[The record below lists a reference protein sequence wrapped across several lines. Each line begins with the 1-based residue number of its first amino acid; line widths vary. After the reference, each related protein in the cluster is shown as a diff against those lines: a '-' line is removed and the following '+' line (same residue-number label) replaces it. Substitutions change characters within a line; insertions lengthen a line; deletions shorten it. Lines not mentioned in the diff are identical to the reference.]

1 VDPPY
6 KEDIMVKRLLFGA
19 LLAGFAGLSLSNAAQ
34 TAAAAPSPVVKQA
47 APQKVRIPGTGYEVV
62 VDRRE
67 ATPRATQPPQ
77 ALLQAIVTWL
87 SNNFELPKHYA
98 YPAISFEPA
107 RKIAVFRYTGLVSD
121 RPEDTAMVPPGQ
133 RETVASYDP
142 LTRTI
147 FLPEGW
153 TGDTPADLSMLVHE
167 MVHHL
172 QHAAHIKYECVP
184 ASEELAYA
192 AQDKWLGLFGHD
204 LATDF
209 GLDGF
214 TLLVAVRCIY

>member
-1 VDPPY
+1 
-6 KEDIMVKRLLFGA
+6 MLKRLLFGA
-19 LLAGFAGLSLSNAAQ
+19 LLASFAGFSLYAAQ
-34 TAAAAPSPVVKQA
+34 AAAAAPSDAAKQA
-47 APQKVRIPGTGYEVV
+47 VAKKIRIPGTDYEIVAG
-62 VDRRE
+62 RRE

-77 ALLQAIVTWL
+77 ALLRAIVTWL
-87 SNNFELPKHYA
+87 SNNFDLPKNYA
-98 YPAISFEPA
+98 YPAFKFEPA
-107 RKIAVFRYTGLVSD
+107 RKIATFRYTGLLSD
-121 RPEDTAMVPPGQ
+121 RPEDTAVVPPGQ

-147 FLPEGW
+147 ILPEGW
-153 TGDTPADLSMLVHE
+153 TGDTPADLSILVHE
-167 MVHHL
+167 LVHHL
-172 QHAAHIKYECVP
+172 QHAAHMKYECVP

-192 AQDKWLGLFGHD
+192 AQDKWLGLLGHD

>member
-1 VDPPY
+1 
-6 KEDIMVKRLLFGA
+6 MVKRLLFGA
-19 LLAGFAGLSLSNAAQ
+19 LLASFAGFSLSHALQ
-34 TAAAAPSPVVKQA
+34 AAAAPAGAGKQA
-47 APQKVRIPGTGYEVV
+47 VAQKVRIPGTGYDVV
-62 VDRRE
+62 VASRE
-67 ATPRATQPPQ
+67 ATPRATQPSQ
-77 ALLQAIVTWL
+77 ALLKAIVTWL
-87 SNNFELPKHYA
+87 SSNFDLPKHDT
-98 YPAISFEPA
+98 YPAIRFEPA
-107 RKIAVFRYTGLVSD
+107 RKIAAFRYTGLVSD

-147 FLPEGW
+147 ILPEAW
-153 TGDTPADLSMLVHE
+153 TGDTPADLSILVHE

-172 QHAAHIKYECVP
+172 QHAAHMKYECVP

-192 AQDKWLGLFGHD
+192 AQDKWLSLFGHD

>member
-1 VDPPY
+1 
-6 KEDIMVKRLLFGA
+6 MVKRLFFGA
-19 LLAGFAGLSLSNAAQ
+19 LLASFAGFSLSHAAQ
-34 TAAAAPSPVVKQA
+34 TGAAAPSPAVKQA
-47 APQKVRIPGTGYEVV
+47 APQKVRIPGTDYEVV

-67 ATPRATQPPQ
+67 AKPRATQPPQ
-77 ALLQAIVTWL
+77 ALLRAIATWL
-87 SNNFELPKHYA
+87 SNDFELPKNHA
-98 YPAISFEPA
+98 YPAIRFEPA
-107 RKIAVFRYTGLVSD
+107 RRIATFRYTGLMSD
-121 RPEDTAMVPPGQ
+121 RPEDTAVVPPGQ

-147 FLPEGW
+147 ILPEGW
-153 TGDTPADLSMLVHE
+153 TGDTPADLSILVHE

-172 QHAAHIKYECVP
+172 QHAARMKYECVQ

-214 TLLVAVRCIY
+214 TLLVTARCIY

>member
-1 VDPPY
+1 
-6 KEDIMVKRLLFGA
+6 MVKRLSFGV
-19 LLAGFAGLSLSNAAQ
+19 LLAGFAIFGLSHAAQ
-34 TAAAAPSPVVKQA
+34 TAAAGPPPAVKHAP
-47 APQKVRIPGTGYEVV
+47 PQNVRIPGTDYRVV

-67 ATPRATQPPQ
+67 VTPRATQPPQ
-77 ALLQAIVTWL
+77 ALLKAIVTWL
-87 SNNFELPKHYA
+87 STNFSLPKHYD
-98 YPAISFEPA
+98 YPAIKFEPP
-107 RKIAVFRYTGLVSD
+107 RKIATFRYTGLVSD
-121 RPEDTAMVPPGQ
+121 RPEDRAMVPPGQ

-147 FLPEGW
+147 ILPEGW

-172 QHAAHIKYECVP
+172 QHAAHMKYECVP

-192 AQDKWLGLFGHD
+192 AQDKWLKLFGHD

-214 TLLVAVRCIY
+214 TLLVAIRCIY

>member
-1 VDPPY
+1 
-6 KEDIMVKRLLFGA
+6 M
-19 LLAGFAGLSLSNAAQ
+19 
-34 TAAAAPSPVVKQA
+34 
-47 APQKVRIPGTGYEVV
+47 RIPGTDYDVV
-62 VDRRE
+62 VDRRD
-67 ATPRATQPPQ
+67 ATPRAMQPPQ
-77 ALLQAIVTWL
+77 ALLRAIVTWL
-87 SNNFELPKHYA
+87 ANNFDLPKHHA
-98 YPAISFEPA
+98 YPAIRFEPA
-107 RKIAVFRYTGLVSD
+107 RKIAVFRYTGVVSD

-142 LTRTI
+142 LTGTI
-147 FLPEGW
+147 ILPEGW
-153 TGDTPADLSMLVHE
+153 TGNTPADLSMLVHE

-172 QHAAHIKYECVP
+172 QHAARMKYECVP

-214 TLLVAVRCIY
+214 TLLVTIRCIY

>member
-1 VDPPY
+1 
-6 KEDIMVKRLLFGA
+6 MVKRLLLGA
-19 LLAGFAGLSLSNAAQ
+19 LLAIFAGFGPSHATQ
-34 TAAAAPSPVVKQA
+34 TAAAPPSGADKQRA
-47 APQKVRIPGTGYEVV
+47 TKKIRIPGTDYEVI
-62 VDRRE
+62 VDRRA
-67 ATPRATQPPQ
+67 ATPRATQPSP
-77 ALLQAIVTWL
+77 ALLKAIVVWL
-87 SNNFELPKHYA
+87 SNNFKLPKDYA
-98 YPAISFEPA
+98 YPAITFEPA
-107 RKIAVFRYTGLVSD
+107 RKIATFRYTGLVSD
-121 RPEDTAMVPPGQ
+121 RPADTAAVPPGQ

-147 FLPEGW
+147 ILPEEW
-153 TGDTPADLSMLVHE
+153 TGDTPADLSVLVHE

-172 QHAAHIKYECVP
+172 QYAAHLKYECVP

-204 LATDF
+204 LETDF

>member
-1 VDPPY
+1 
-6 KEDIMVKRLLFGA
+6 
-19 LLAGFAGLSLSNAAQ
+19 
-34 TAAAAPSPVVKQA
+34 
-47 APQKVRIPGTGYEVV
+47 
-62 VDRRE
+62 
-67 ATPRATQPPQ
+67 
-77 ALLQAIVTWL
+77 
-87 SNNFELPKHYA
+87 
-98 YPAISFEPA
+98 
-107 RKIAVFRYTGLVSD
+107 VSD

-147 FLPEGW
+147 ILPEGW
-153 TGDTPADLSMLVHE
+153 TGDTPADLSILVHE

-172 QHAAHIKYECVP
+172 QHAARMKYECVP

>member
-1 VDPPY
+1 
-6 KEDIMVKRLLFGA
+6 MVKRLFFGV
-19 LLAGFAGLSLSNAAQ
+19 LLAGFAIFTLSHAAP
-34 TAAAAPSPVVKQA
+34 TAAAPPSPAVKH
-47 APQKVRIPGTGYEVV
+47 APPQNIRIPGTDYRVV

-67 ATPRATQPPQ
+67 ATPPATQPSQ
-77 ALLQAIVTWL
+77 ALLKAIVTWL
-87 SNNFELPKHYA
+87 STNFNLPKHYD
-98 YPAISFEPA
+98 YPAIKFASE
-107 RKIAVFRYTGLVSD
+107 RKIATFRYTGLVSD

-147 FLPEGW
+147 ILPEGW

-172 QHAAHIKYECVP
+172 QHAAHMKYECVP

-192 AQDKWLGLFGHD
+192 AQDKWLSLFGHG

>member
-1 VDPPY
+1 
-6 KEDIMVKRLLFGA
+6 MVKRLFFGA
-19 LLAGFAGLSLSNAAQ
+19 LLASFAMFGLSQAAQ
-34 TAAAAPSPVVKQA
+34 LAAVAPPPALKQP
-47 APQKVRIPGTGYEVV
+47 APQKVRIPGTDYEVV
-62 VDRRE
+62 VDRRQ

-77 ALLQAIVTWL
+77 ALLKAIVTWL
-87 SNNFELPKHYA
+87 SNNFELPKNHA
-98 YPAISFEPA
+98 YPAIKFEPA
-107 RKIAVFRYTGLVSD
+107 LKIATFRYTGLVSD
-121 RPEDTAMVPPGQ
+121 RPEDTAVVPLGQ

-147 FLPEGW
+147 ILPEGW
-153 TGDTPADLSMLVHE
+153 TGDTPADLSILVHE

-172 QHAAHIKYECVP
+172 QYAARIKYECMQ

-192 AQDKWLGLFGHD
+192 AQDKWLGLFGRD
-204 LATDF
+204 LSTDF

>member
-1 VDPPY
+1 
-6 KEDIMVKRLLFGA
+6 MVKRLLFGA
-19 LLAGFAGLSLSNAAQ
+19 LLASFAGFSLSHAPQ
-34 TAAAAPSPVVKQA
+34 TAAAAPSGAGKQGVA
-47 APQKVRIPGTGYEVV
+47 QNVRIPGTDYHVV

-67 ATPRATQPPQ
+67 ATQRATQPPQ
-77 ALLQAIVTWL
+77 ALLKAIVTWL
-87 SNNFELPKHYA
+87 SNNFDLPKHTA
-98 YPAISFEPA
+98 YPAIRFEPA
-107 RKIAVFRYTGLVSD
+107 RKIATFRYTGLVSD
-121 RPEDTAMVPPGQ
+121 RPEDMAMVPPGQ

-142 LTRTI
+142 LTKTI
-147 FLPEGW
+147 ILPEGW

-172 QHAAHIKYECVP
+172 QHAAHMKYECVP